1 MKKSVYAK
9 IAVIWSVVFFSVPAA
24 RAHQPRLVGTQTEV
38 EVILP
43 EISKAYYGELAGTPA
58 IYHIETD
65 KSFRLYVNI
74 LVPDIEGIDKNVSV
88 KIFKQDTLI
97 AHLDG
102 SATDWPGFFEPF
114 AGDHYFRGP
123 EYTGT
128 QGPGSYRLQVYSPD
142 NQGRYALAVG
152 DIESFPFG
160 ELVKTYLVLPR
171 LKSEFFGKS
180 PFSGWECFWASCC

>member
-1 MKKSVYAK
+1 M
-9 IAVIWSVVFFSVPAA
+9 
-24 RAHQPRLVGTQTEV
+24 
-38 EVILP
+38 
-43 EISKAYYGELAGTPA
+43 
-58 IYHIETD
+58 
-65 KSFRLYVNI
+65 
-74 LVPDIEGIDKNVSV
+74 

-180 PFSGWECFWASCC
+180 PFSAYSNRMGMFLGIMLLMGLVSAAVLYIGIRLIRKRINKKSQAPFD